1 MSKLVEP
8 VSTSPLG
15 FRASRPYN
23 QPEVAA
29 LEDGARRLRILTTT
43 PPQSQPDDLNQQQFD
58 ELLAWLDQD
67 RDKAGATYEWIRKR
81 LIKIFVSRGSSTPEE
96 LADRTINRVSKKL
109 PEIRATYVGNPAH
122 YFSGVASN
130 IFRESL
136 RKEKAPV
143 ITMPRASQPDE
154 DDERNYACLERC
166 MEELSTVDREL
177 VLAYY
182 QQEKQAKIDRR
193 KHLAEQLG
201 IGINAL
207 RIRACR
213 IRASLQVCMERC
225 AAGKV

>member
-15 FRASRPYN
+15 FRAGRPYN
-23 QPEVAA
+23 QPDLAA

-43 PPQSQPDDLNQQQFD
+43 PPQSQPDDLNQPQFD
-58 ELLAWLDQD
+58 ELLAWLDHD
-67 RDKAGATYEWIRKR
+67 REKAGATYEWIRKR

-96 LADRTINRVSKKL
+96 LADRTINRVAKKL
-109 PEIRATYVGNPAH
+109 PEIRANYVGNPAH

-143 ITMPRASQPDE
+143 LMMPKTSQPDE
-154 DDERNYACLERC
+154 DDERNYECLEKC
-166 MEELSTVDREL
+166 MEKLAAGDRDL

-193 KHLAEQLG
+193 KRLAEQLG
-201 IGINAL
+201 LGMNAL

-213 IRASLQVCMERC
+213 IRASLQECVERC
-225 AAGKV
+225 ATGKI